1 LEKQKLEISHVWV
14 YSKDVPKS
22 IAFYQN
28 TIGLEI
34 AGHFAHGALFRAGT
48 VLLGIH
54 EEEGDRKSMPGGT
67 LIVLRTENIHSRFE
81 QLKEKGV
88 KFLTDHIVSEDFGQV
103 ADFRDPDGYLLEIW
117 QPPRKNVADAK
128 VTLNHSSL

>member
-1 LEKQKLEISHVWV
+1 MEKAKLEVSHVWV
-14 YSKDVPKS
+14 YSKDVAKS
-22 IAFYQN
+22 IAFYKN

-34 AGHFAHGALFRAGT
+34 AGHFPHGALFRAGQ
-48 VLLGIH
+48 VLLGVH

-67 LIVLRTENIHSRFE
+67 LIVLRTENIHRSFE
-81 QLKEKGV
+81 HLKHKGV
-88 KFLTDHIVSEDFGQV
+88 RFLTDDVVSEDFGQV
-103 ADFRDPDGYLLEIW
+103 LDFRDPDGYLLEIW